1 MESARKEEQ
10 AREREDGAK
19 KAKRMQKGREK
30 AHGNEGR
37 GNSGSGKTSPVP
49 MEDAAAKVTKDDDKE
64 NQRKALGKKASVK
77 QSVEPPVSEAAATN
91 VYSKTKKIED
101 RKGLKEF
108 PSLTTFK
115 PLSDETVT
123 PSWAEDKTLS
133 AAKEGSKKKKKKKKD
148 SGFTIEE
155 PESAGFTIEEPE
167 SEFDLYSG
175 LKNVDEK
182 KSVSSESPVQP
193 LQQPMWNVSSGN
205 SSALPTNVSSTY
217 TKQPASAQA
226 TSVALTSTSQSTWAT
241 NVLTAPRGQPPQST
255 WASNISST
263 KKSQPAANVAWSNK
277 SSTPDLGDSGDFPT
291 LSSIASLL
299 GGTTSSKKSK
309 TANQSND
316 TSKKQPESEKN
327 ATKPPTRN
335 KAAETEKVAKEV
347 AAKVNVSQ
355 STNGPRPPPGLSL
368 APSNNAIKKVP
379 PGFSQAPKAQ
389 PPPGFSTSVPLS
401 NVAPNPNLDYIQPVN
416 YMQRNLVLL
425 QKIKDYLGNDD
436 SKLMIFK
443 TVSGEFRKSTITPA
457 EYYQHCLDLLG
468 ADNLP
473 KIFSELVSLLPDVV
487 KQQELLTA
495 ANDYKIQQKM
505 SRKEDKVLKIS
516 GSKGQ
521 SNQKKS
527 SGGKAWGNTAEHS
540 TCTQC
545 GQVMLKVDMEAHLNS
560 HQDFPSLM
568 SSVKTKAKP
577 VMAPAW
583 GRIK

>member
-1 MESARKEEQ
+1 MFSAKPKKT
-10 AREREDGAK
+10 EDK
-19 KAKRMQKGREK
+19 
-30 AHGNEGR
+30 
-37 GNSGSGKTSPVP
+37 
-49 MEDAAAKVTKDDDKE
+49 
-64 NQRKALGKKASVK
+64 
-77 QSVEPPVSEAAATN
+77 
-91 VYSKTKKIED
+91 
-101 RKGLKEF
+101 KGLKEF
-108 PSLTTFK
+108 PSLATFK

-123 PSWAEDKTLS
+123 PSWAEDKTAS

-182 KSVSSESPVQP
+182 RRVSSESPVQP
-193 LQQPMWNVSSGN
+193 LQQPMWSVSSGKN
-205 SSALPTNVSSTY
+205 SALPINTSTTY
-217 TKQPASAQA
+217 TKQV
-226 TSVALTSTSQSTWAT
+226 TSVASTNTSQSTWAS

-263 KKSQPAANVAWSNK
+263 KKSQPAANAAWSSK
-277 SSTPDLGDSGDFPT
+277 SSTPDLGNSGDFPT

-299 GGTTSSKKSK
+299 GGTTTSKKSK
-309 TANQSND
+309 PANQTND
-316 TSKKQPESEKN
+316 KNKKQPESEKN
-327 ATKPPTRN
+327 ATKPSTTR
-335 KAAETEKVAKEV
+335 KEAAETEKIPKDVVAKD
-347 AAKVNVSQ
+347 NVGQ
-355 STNGPRPPPGLSL
+355 GTINNGPRPPPGLSL

-401 NVAPNPNLDYIQPVN
+401 NVTPNPNLDYIQPIN
-416 YMQRNLVLL
+416 YMQRNLALL
-425 QKIKDYLGNDD
+425 QKIKDYLGNDE

-487 KQQELLTA
+487 KQQELLAA

-505 SRKEDKVLKIS
+505 IKKEDKVLKIS

-521 SNQKKS
+521 SNQKKT
-527 SGGKAWGNTAEHS
+527 SGGKAWGNTVEHS

-577 VMAPAW
+577 VMTPTW